1 MKCDPPGL
9 ISLLLEDFM
18 RCLNFFALFLIAG
31 LINVGSSTSM
41 ARGQTKQLE
50 SPQMGIVVNVPEGWK
65 VAPNEVNPTAEWGNG
80 AAKLVLL
87 HFEKQWLFEVMH
99 PEKTAANF
107 APALDNAKIVDDEQA
122 VINELVGAKAT
133 GTGRL
138 HGKPVQFKC
147 VIVGDRD
154 NSKPNT
160 LVVIV
165 VASEGAMKQQ
175 SRQIASALDSV
186 RAKNPQ

>member
-1 MKCDPPGL
+1 M
-9 ISLLLEDFM
+9 
-18 RCLNFFALFLIAG
+18 NFFALFLIAG

-41 ARGQTKQLE
+41 AWGQTKQLE
-50 SPQMGIVVNVPEGWK
+50 SPYMGIVVNVPEGWK
-65 VAPNEVNPTAEWGNG
+65 VAPHEVNPTAVWENG

-87 HFEKQWLFEVMH
+87 YFEKQWLYEVMH
-99 PEKTAANF
+99 PVKVPANF
-107 APALDNAKIVDDEQA
+107 APALDNAKIVNDEQA

-138 HGKPVQFKC
+138 HGNPVQFKC
-147 VIVGDRD
+147 VLVGDRD
-154 NSKPNT
+154 NKPNT

-186 RAKNPQ
+186 RAKNAP

>member
-1 MKCDPPGL
+1 
-9 ISLLLEDFM
+9 M
-18 RCLNFFALFLIAG
+18 RCMNFFALFLMAG

-41 ARGQTKQLE
+41 AWGQTKQLE
-50 SPQMGIVVNVPEGWK
+50 SPQMGIVVNVPDGWK
-65 VAPNEVNPTAEWGNG
+65 MAPNEVNPTAVWGNG

-87 HFEKQWLFEVMH
+87 YFEKQWLFEVMH

-107 APALDNAKIVDDEQA
+107 APALDHAQIVGDEKA
-122 VINELVGAKAT
+122 VINDLVGEKAN
-133 GTGRL
+133 GTGML

-147 VIVGDRD
+147 VLVGDRD

-186 RAKNPQ
+186 RAKDPK